1 MSTGTP
7 KTRTDP
13 LFRGPVWLNFKIR
26 ILKSLWSK
34 KKKRKKIYTAPAALC
49 HYLASDTINLTC
61 SIFYLDNS
69 WLVTHLTFLFARFFS
84 FKSRIPVVKDDQSLF
99 EFDKGLFDNFETNLK
114 RKASKLIKFV
124 TVTFVASELNQ
135 WG

>member
-13 LFRGPVWLNFKIR
+13 LFRGPVWLNFRSGYLNHCGQKR
-26 ILKSLWSK
+26 K
-34 KKKRKKIYTAPAALC
+34 KEKKIYTAPAALC

-69 WLVTHLTFLFARFFS
+69 WLVTHLTFLFARFFFFLS
-84 FKSRIPVVKDDQSLF
+84 YKSRIPVVKDDQ
-99 EFDKGLFDNFETNLK
+99 K
-114 RKASKLIKFV
+114 
-124 TVTFVASELNQ
+124 TF
-135 WG
+135 